1 MGPNL
6 YYHHLNREVGKRGT
20 LVRVIELPVPLVV
33 FFETD
38 ERVLIFLS
46 GLAAVIGGEE
56 GQNEKA
62 IECCQNIVE
71 GSEWY
76 RH

>member
-1 MGPNL
+1 M
-6 YYHHLNREVGKRGT
+6 
-20 LVRVIELPVPLVV
+20 RVIELPVPLVV